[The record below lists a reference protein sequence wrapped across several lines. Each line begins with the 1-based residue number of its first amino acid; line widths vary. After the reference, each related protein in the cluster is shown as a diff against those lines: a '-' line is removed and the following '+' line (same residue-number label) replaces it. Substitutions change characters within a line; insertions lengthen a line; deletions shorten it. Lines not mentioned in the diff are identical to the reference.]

1 LSNNVSFDNHNEI
14 ATIKFPQQLP
24 NGFAKLQINF
34 EGILNDKLKGFYRS
48 KYLHPS
54 GQEKYAATT
63 QFEVN

>member
-1 LSNNVSFDNHNEI
+1 
-14 ATIKFPQQLP
+14 LP
-24 NGFAKLQINF
+24 IGLAKLKIKF

-63 QFEVN
+63 QFEV